1 MLLVLHY
8 SIYITVPVL
17 YTFTRNKI
25 ERKRKSPY
33 FWTTKTSS
41 SHFTL
46 GLKLII
52 KRQRQKRAIYQDA
65 SYISDPLTDTTV
77 HTQTTRVQS
86 TNTLYGTTQSHCS
99 AQWQICTRGGEGAQ
113 TWNFMNHISLS
124 FVRMQMPT
132 HKLTVQVLDNTY
144 RQYIRQYSTRGKFRP
159 VYLCLSNLRLLLKSS
174 VLSAI
179 NLQYCMQDFFCPI
192 PYRHRTRNSDSCFAT
207 APYCTLLTVF
217 LH

>member
-1 MLLVLHY
+1 MHKAPIHY
-8 SIYITVPVL
+8 TAQHKATAVHNGKYVPGG
-17 YTFTRNKI
+17 
-25 ERKRKSPY
+25 ER
-33 FWTTKTSS
+33 
-41 SHFTL
+41 
-46 GLKLII
+46 
-52 KRQRQKRAIYQDA
+52 
-65 SYISDPLTDTTV
+65 
-77 HTQTTRVQS
+77 
-86 TNTLYGTTQSHCS
+86 
-99 AQWQICTRGGEGAQ
+99 EGAQ

-207 APYCTLLTVF
+207 ATYCTLLTVF